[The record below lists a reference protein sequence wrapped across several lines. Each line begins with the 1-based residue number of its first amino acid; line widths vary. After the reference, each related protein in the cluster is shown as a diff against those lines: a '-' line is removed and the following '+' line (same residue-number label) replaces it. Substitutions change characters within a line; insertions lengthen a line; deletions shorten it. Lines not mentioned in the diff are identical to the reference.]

1 MKRRI
6 VKYTCLRGVTDPSVA
21 LFPIVRFVVQIQNEN
36 GEWETEL
43 IPYVDEIKEK
53 EPAVFYSKEGALKYI
68 NELSDKIGSEVVW
81 ESEN

>member
-1 MKRRI
+1 MAYLAVNKDGSEVMFKNKPYFDDR
-6 VKYTCLRGVTDPSVA
+6 Y
-21 LFPIVRFVVQIQNEN
+21 

-53 EPAVFYSKEGALKYI
+53 EPAVFYSKEGALEYI